1 MATISSVGVGT
12 NGLDVKNIISQLVE
26 LERRPLNTLKLDAS
40 ATQAKISAFGQ
51 IKSLVSTLSDAAGK
65 LTSLTGWNGVTV
77 TTSNDKAVTATAIG
91 GTQPTSFNVEVQ
103 SLAKAHSTASGPISP
118 PGSAVGAGTLTLWTG
133 ATAAT
138 PPATDTKLV
147 DITVSATDTLNDIAS
162 KINGSSAGISAT
174 VLNDASGQRLLLSS
188 KATGAAAAF
197 HMTVADADGNN
208 TDAAGLSRLVSTA
221 FPPGTTGFQVTQAGA
236 DAKAT
241 VNGIA
246 VTSATNAFKDTV
258 SGVTFT
264 AVQVTTGPVQITVA
278 PDTATI
284 QGNIK
289 AFVDAY
295 NAINDLLNEAT
306 KYDAAAKKGGM
317 LQGDST
323 TITLQNSLRNAMQ
336 ALTSGSATFKRL
348 SDVGIAQLRGGD
360 LSIDSGKLSTAMN
373 GKMDDLK
380 NLFYNPGTGATAGIA
395 VQVKA
400 LTTNLLSVDGFF
412 QSKDGSLQR
421 SLKQNAKD
429 QARVQDKVDAFEKN
443 LTRQYNALDS
453 KMSSLN
459 ALNAYV
465 AQQVTTW
472 NKTSG

>member
-1 MATISSVGVGT
+1 MAAISSIGVGT
-12 NGLDVKNIISQLVE
+12 SGLDVKNIISQLVE
-26 LERRPLNTLKLDAS
+26 LEKRPLNALKLDAS
-40 ATQAKISAFGQ
+40 ATNAKISAFGQ
-51 IKSLVSTLSDAAGK
+51 IKSLVSTLSDAVGK
-65 LTSLTGWNGVTV
+65 LTSVTGWNGVSA

-103 SLAKAHSTASGPISP
+103 SLARAHSTASGPITP
-118 PGSAVGAGTLTLWTG
+118 TGGAVGAGTLTLWAG

-138 PPATDTKLV
+138 PPATDTKLA
-147 DITVSATDTLNDIAS
+147 DITVSATDTVYDIAS

-188 KATGAAAAF
+188 KTTGAAAAF
-197 HMTVADADGNN
+197 HATVADADGNN

-236 DAKAT
+236 DAQAT

-264 AVQVTTGPVQITVA
+264 ALQVTTGPVQITVA
-278 PDTATI
+278 RDDSTVQA
-284 QGNIK
+284 NIK

-295 NAINDLLNEAT
+295 NAINGLLNDAT
-306 KYDAAAKKGGM
+306 KYEADTKTAGL

-323 TITLQNSLRNAMQ
+323 TIALQNSLRNAIQ
-336 ALTSGSATFKRL
+336 SISTGSTAFQRL
-348 SDVGIAQLRGGD
+348 ADIGITQQRGGN
-360 LSIDSGKLSTAMN
+360 LSIDSGKLSTALSGN
-373 GKMDDLK
+373 ADDVK
-380 NLFYNPGTGATAGIA
+380 NLFSSTGSGSAAGIA

-400 LTTNLLSVDGFF
+400 LTANLLGTDGFF
-412 QSKDGSLQR
+412 KTKDDSLQR
-421 SLKQNAKD
+421 MLKQNAKD
-429 QARVQDKVDAFEKN
+429 QANVNAKVDAFEKR
-443 LTRQYNALDS
+443 LTSQYNALDT
-453 KMSSLN
+453 KMGTLN

-465 AQQVTTW
+465 SQQVTTW
-472 NKTSG
+472 NKSQG

>member
-12 NGLDVKNIISQLVE
+12 NGLNVKDIISKLVD
-26 LERRPLNTLKLDAS
+26 LESKPLDTLKLSAT

-51 IKSLVSTLSDAAGK
+51 IKSLVSTLGDAASK
-65 LTSLTGWNGVTV
+65 LTSVTGWNGVKTS
-77 TTSNDKAVTATAIG
+77 TSNDKAVTVTAIG
-91 GTQPTSFNVEVQ
+91 GTQPASFNVEVQ
-103 SLAKAHSTASGPISP
+103 SLAKAHSTASGPITP
-118 PGSAVGAGTLTLWTG
+118 TGSAVGAGTLTLWAG

-138 PPATDTKLV
+138 PPATDTKLA
-147 DITVSATDTLNDIAS
+147 DITVSATDTIYDIAS
-162 KINGSSAGISAT
+162 KINGASAGIAAT
-174 VLNDASGQRLLLSS
+174 VLNDATGQRLLLSS
-188 KATGAAAAF
+188 KTTGAAAAF
-197 HMTVADADGNN
+197 RMEVADDDGNN

-221 FPPGTTGFQVTQAGA
+221 FPPGTAGFQVTEAGA
-236 DAKAT
+236 DAQAK

-246 VTSATNAFKDTV
+246 VTSSTNAFKDTI

-264 AVQVTTGPVQITVA
+264 ALQVTTGPVQLTVA
-278 PDTATI
+278 RDDDTI
-284 QGNIK
+284 QNNIK

-306 KYDAAAKKGGM
+306 KYDAATKKGGM

-336 ALTSGSATFKRL
+336 AITSGSTAFQRL
-348 SDVGIAQLRGGD
+348 SDVGIAQLQGGN
-360 LSIDSGKLSTAMN
+360 LSIDSSKLSKAMN
-373 GKMDDLK
+373 EKMDDLK
-380 NLFYNPGTGATAGIA
+380 NLFRNQGTGSAAGIA

-412 QSKDGSLQR
+412 QSKDDSLQR

-429 QARVQDKVDAFEKN
+429 QARVQDKVDAFEQR

-465 AQQVTTW
+465 AQQVATW
-472 NKTSG
+472 NKNTG